1 MIKFWNYV
9 KGFVSHYLGGLYH
22 RIDEHHALLLS
33 GGLAFSLFVCIVPF
47 VLIIFSILGNVL
59 ANEALTTQVNS
70 MIERVVP
77 YQVYSDFVQKFIA
90 GRIEE
95 FRHYKKIAGLIG
107 VIGLM
112 IAASGLFSSMRTI
125 LNRVF
130 VPERGKFIIIGKLR
144 DFGMVL
150 LVMFFFLIS
159 TAILPILD
167 ILKHSAQKTEI
178 LKFLQFSQWENIVVI
193 AVSYSFI
200 FLGFFTLYSLIP
212 YARLG
217 WKVPA
222 LSALWAAFLWEAA
235 RQIFGYYILNIASLK
250 QIYGTYMF
258 IVVIATWIYYSSVV
272 FVLGAEIGQLYRE
285 RLNLR
290 SSGNG

>member
-1 MIKFWNYV
+1 MKVWNYI
-9 KGFVSHYLGGLYH
+9 KGFLGHYLGGLYR
-22 RIDEHHALLLS
+22 RIDEHHAFLLS

-59 ANEALTTQVNS
+59 ASAPLAAQVNS
-70 MIERVVP
+70 IIERIVP
-77 YQVYSDFVQKFIA
+77 YQSYSDFVQKFIS

-95 FRHYKKIAGLIG
+95 FRHYKKIAGVIG

-130 VPERGKFIIIGKLR
+130 VPDRGRFIIIGKLR

-150 LVMFFFLIS
+150 LVMSFFLIS
-159 TAILPILD
+159 TAILPTLGILV
-167 ILKHSAQKTEI
+167 HNAQKTEI
-178 LKFLQFSQWENIVVI
+178 LKFLRFSQWENILLVV
-193 AVSYSFI
+193 VSYFFI
-200 FLGFFTLYSLIP
+200 FAGFFTLYSLIP

-222 LSALWAAFLWEAA
+222 LSALRAAFLWEMA
-235 RQIFGYYILNIASLK
+235 RQLFGYYILNVASLK
-250 QIYGTYMF
+250 QIYGTYVF
-258 IVVIATWIYYSSVV
+258 GVVIASWIYYSSVV
-272 FVLGAEIGQLYRE
+272 FIIGAEIGQLFRE
-285 RLNLR
+285 RLATK
-290 SSGNG
+290 SSGAD